1 MLVLENQFVKAEF
14 LVMGAE
20 LKSFK
25 LKKSD
30 REIMWDANP
39 EYWAKTSPILFPII
53 GRLKDDA
60 YIYAGK
66 SYSLEKHGFARNKEF
81 QLVKSTADEIQFRL
95 KADAKTLQQ
104 YPFDF
109 ELLVVYKLQGEKLT
123 CLYEV
128 INNGYQTMFFSL
140 GGHPAFAI
148 GNESTSYSTYK
159 LIFNKD
165 TELKRFAVT
174 EEGFIDMN
182 SYYFSLVNSAISLT
196 HELFY
201 QDALVFRDYKS
212 NQLKIQSDKVNE
224 GLIFE
229 FNDFPYL
236 GIWAAKD
243 ANFVCLEP
251 WCGLADAEDHNQI
264 LENKTG
270 IVSLS
275 PAEKFSRSWSV
286 IPF

>member
-14 LVMGAE
+14 LAMGAE

-81 QLVKSTADEIQFRL
+81 QLVKSTAEEIQFRL

-128 INNGYQTMFFSL
+128 INNGHQTMFFSL

-174 EEGFIDMN
+174 EEGFIEMN
-182 SYYFSLVNSAISLT
+182 SNYFSLVNSAISLT

-201 QDALVFRDYKS
+201 QDALVFKEYKS
-212 NQLKIQSDKVNE
+212 NQLRIQSDKVNE

-251 WCGLADAEDHNQI
+251 WCGLADVEDHNQI

-275 PAEKFSRSWSV
+275 PAVKFSRSWSV

>member
-14 LVMGAE
+14 LAMGAE

-81 QLVKSTADEIQFRL
+81 QLVKSTAEEILFRL

-128 INNGYQTMFFSL
+128 INNGPQTMFFSL

-159 LIFNKD
+159 LIFNED
-165 TELKRFAVT
+165 TELKRFKVT

-182 SYYFSLVNSAISLT
+182 FNYFSLVNSAISLT

-212 NQLKIQSDKVNE
+212 NQLKIQSDKANE

-229 FNDFPYL
+229 LNDFPYL

-243 ANFVCLEP
+243 ANFVCIEP

-275 PAEKFSRSWSV
+275 PEEKFSRSWSV
-286 IPF
+286 VPF